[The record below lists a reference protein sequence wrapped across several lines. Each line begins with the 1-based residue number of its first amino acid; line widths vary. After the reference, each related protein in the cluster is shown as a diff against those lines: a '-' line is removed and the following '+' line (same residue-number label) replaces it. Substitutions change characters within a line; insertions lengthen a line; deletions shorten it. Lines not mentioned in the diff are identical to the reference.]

1 MIRICKNNQ
10 KKILYFIFF
19 NLGISSLIAQ
29 SLIIR
34 ELMIAFY
41 GNELFASLSLGF
53 WFILTGFGSL
63 FFANLFQKSNPLKT
77 TIYALISVSVFLPI
91 GILIIGFIKNL
102 FSSVGESPN
111 LLIAFFCA
119 FFALIPICVTL
130 GLLWTIASKLYVKLT
145 NKISLN
151 LGKAYFIEILGFI
164 FGGLIFS
171 FFLIGLN
178 EFLII
183 YLVVSLN
190 LIAAILLTFSTE
202 KKSVFLRTLTCSL
215 LIFSFCFFISP
226 LGNKVQN
233 IILKSRF
240 ENQFLVESVNSK
252 YGNISVTKTSEKSE
266 QFNFYQNGLLLGSN
280 QETNFN
286 EKLIH
291 LPLLYS
297 QNPKTILLVGT
308 GFNGALNEILKHPIK
323 EITYLELD
331 SELIAITEKYISENL
346 LKSIKNP
353 KVKIVYQD
361 ARYFLKNNSKQK
373 FDVIIF
379 NLPGPSSLLLN
390 RFYTQE
396 FFEETKNNLNPN
408 GLIALH
414 LSSAPNYFSTEII
427 NLNTSIYRAL
437 DKNFQQI
444 NILPI
449 EGINFFLA
457 FNQNAIIPDIE
468 MITNRF
474 YNLKLKTSFI
484 TDQWLSY
491 NLTNDRV
498 KNVNKLLSEDK
509 TTKINSDFLPS
520 AYLANLLFWL
530 KQFYPKITTFL
541 NNLHKINPLFVLLCL
556 LFIFIIFRKKI
567 VKSDKTLPIISAI
580 PDFTLLSLEILFIFV
595 FQIFYGYIYHYIAL
609 LITII
614 MFGMAI
620 GNWKALQKIK
630 KGQVNIS
637 FLTKIYFLL
646 ILLCCFFLFSVK
658 LSYNLWL
665 ITPLLAG
672 ILIGYEFP
680 LTNFLFL
687 KKQKQTERKTGVIY
701 AADLIG
707 SCLGAILVPL
717 FLLPFFGLAQTIF
730 FLIGLN
736 LLAIIVLHS
745 LKTSA
750 LKT

>member
-1 MIRICKNNQ
+1 MSIKNNQ
-10 KKILYFIFF
+10 KRILYFIFF

-41 GNELFASLSLGF
+41 GNELFAALSLGF
-53 WFILTGFGSL
+53 WLILTGLGSL
-63 FFANLFQKSNPLKT
+63 FFSNLFQKSNPLKT
-77 TIYALISVSVFLPI
+77 TIYALVSASIFFPL
-91 GILIIGFIKNL
+91 GILAIGFIKNW
-102 FSSVGESPN
+102 FSLPGEIPN
-111 LLIAFFCA
+111 LLIALFCA
-119 FFALIPICVTL
+119 FFALIPTCLTL
-130 GLLWTIASKLYVKLT
+130 GLLWTIASRLYVKLT
-145 NKISLN
+145 KKISLN
-151 LGKAYFIEILGFI
+151 LGKAYLLEILGFI

-171 FFLIGLN
+171 FFLVKLN

-183 YLVVSLN
+183 SLVISLN
-190 LIAAILLTFSTE
+190 LIAASLLTFTIR
-202 KKSVFLRTLTCSL
+202 KKSVFLRILTCSL
-215 LIFSFCFFISP
+215 LVVSFCFFASP
-226 LGNKVQN
+226 IGNKMQN

-240 ENQFLVESVNSK
+240 ENQFIIESVNSK
-252 YGNISVTKTSEKSE
+252 YGNIRVAQTSKESE

-286 EKLIH
+286 EQLVH

-331 SELIAITEKYISENL
+331 SKLIAITEKYISPNL
-346 LKSIKNP
+346 LKGVKNP
-353 KVKIVYQD
+353 KVKIIHED

-379 NLPGPSSLLLN
+379 NLPDPSSLLLN

-396 FFEETKNNLNPN
+396 FFKETKNNLNPN

-414 LSSAPNYFSTEII
+414 LSFAPNYFSPEII
-427 NLNTSIYRAL
+427 NLNASVYQAL
-437 DKNFQQI
+437 DKNFPQI
-444 NILPI
+444 TALPI
-449 EGINFFLA
+449 ESTNFFLA
-457 FNQNAIIPDIE
+457 FTKKTLIPDIE

-474 YNLKLKTSFI
+474 HDRELKTNFI

-491 NLTNDRV
+491 NLTNDRIE
-498 KNVNKLLSEDK
+498 NVNNLLSENKIAK
-509 TTKINSDFLPS
+509 TNSDFLPS

-530 KQFYPKITTFL
+530 KQFYPKTAGFL
-541 NNLHKINPLFVLLCL
+541 NNLHKINPLFILLCL
-556 LFIFIIFRKKI
+556 LSIFVVFRKKI
-567 VKSDKTLPIISAI
+567 IKSDKTLPIISAI
-580 PDFTLLSLEILFIFV
+580 PDFTLLSLEILFIFI
-595 FQIFYGYIYHYIAL
+595 FQIFYGYVYHYIAL
-609 LITII
+609 LIAFI
-614 MFGMAI
+614 MLGMAI
-620 GNWKALQKIK
+620 GNWQALRKIK
-630 KGQVNIS
+630 KDQVNIG

-665 ITPLLAG
+665 ITPFLAG

-687 KKQKQTERKTGVIY
+687 KKQKRAEQKTGTIY

-717 FLLPFFGLAQTIF
+717 FLLPFFGLTQTIL

-736 LLAIIVLHS
+736 VLAVIILYS

>member
-1 MIRICKNNQ
+1 MIHVNKNNQ

-41 GNELFASLSLGF
+41 GNELFAALSLGF
-53 WFILTGFGSL
+53 WLILTGFGSL
-63 FFANLFQKSNPLKT
+63 FFANLFKKSNPLKT

-91 GILIIGFIKNL
+91 GIIAIGFIKNL
-102 FSSVGESPN
+102 FSLPGEIPN
-111 LLIAFFCA
+111 LLIALFCA
-119 FFALIPICVTL
+119 FFALIPICLTL
-130 GLLWTIASKLYVKLT
+130 GLLWTIASKLYVRLT
-145 NKISLN
+145 KKISLN
-151 LGKAYFIEILGFI
+151 IGKAYFLEILGFI

-171 FFLIGLN
+171 FFLIKLN

-183 YLVVSLN
+183 SLIISLN
-190 LIAAILLTFSTE
+190 LVAATLLTFAIR
-202 KKSVFLRTLTCSL
+202 KKSVFLRILTCSL
-215 LIFSFCFFISP
+215 LILSFCFFTSP
-226 LGNKVQN
+226 LSNKMQN

-252 YGNISVTKTSEKSE
+252 YGNISVTQTDNKSE

-286 EKLIH
+286 EQLIH

-308 GFNGALNEILKHPIK
+308 GFNGALNEILKHPIEK
-323 EITYLELD
+323 ITYLELD
-331 SELIAITEKYISENL
+331 SKLIAITEKYISQNL
-346 LKSIKNP
+346 LESVKNP
-353 KVKIVYQD
+353 KVKIIHQD
-361 ARYFLKNNSKQK
+361 VRYFLKNNSDKK

-379 NLPGPSSLLLN
+379 NLPDPSSLLLN

-396 FFEETKNNLNPN
+396 FFEETKNNLNPK
-408 GLIALH
+408 GLIGLH
-414 LSSAPNYFSTEII
+414 LSSAPNYFSPEIV
-427 NLNTSIYRAL
+427 NLNASVYQAL
-437 DKNFQQI
+437 NKNFPQI
-444 NILPI
+444 TVLPI
-449 EGINFFLA
+449 ENTNFFLA
-457 FNQNAIIPDIE
+457 FSGNTLIPNIE
-468 MITNRF
+468 TITNRF
-474 YNLKLKTSFI
+474 YDRELKTNFI
-484 TDQWLSY
+484 TSQWLSY
-491 NLTNDRV
+491 NLTNDRT
-498 KNVNKLLSEDK
+498 KSVNKLLSENK
-509 TTKINSDFLPS
+509 TVKTNSDFLAS

-530 KQFYPKITTFL
+530 KQFYPKIATFL
-541 NNLHKINPLFVLLCL
+541 NNLHKINPLFILLCL
-556 LFIFIIFRKKI
+556 LSIFVIFRKKI
-567 VKSDKTLPIISAI
+567 IKSDKTLPIISAI
-580 PDFTLLSLEILFIFV
+580 PDFTLLSLEILFIFI

-609 LITII
+609 LIAFI
-614 MFGMAI
+614 MLGMAI
-620 GNWKALQKIK
+620 GNWQALQKIK
-630 KGQVNIS
+630 KGQVNID
-637 FLTKIYFLL
+637 FLTKIYLLL

-665 ITPLLAG
+665 ITPFLAG

-687 KKQKQTERKTGVIY
+687 KKQKQTERKTGIIY

-717 FLLPFFGLAQTIF
+717 FLLPFFGLTQTIF

-736 LLAIIVLHS
+736 ILAVIILYS

>member
-1 MIRICKNNQ
+1 MSIKNNQ
-10 KKILYFIFF
+10 KRILYFIFF

-41 GNELFASLSLGF
+41 GNELFAALSLGF
-53 WFILTGFGSL
+53 WLILTGIGSL
-63 FFANLFQKSNPLKT
+63 FFSNLFQKSNPLKT
-77 TIYALISVSVFLPI
+77 TIYALVSASIFFPL
-91 GILIIGFIKNL
+91 GILAIGFIKNW
-102 FSSVGESPN
+102 FSLPGEIPN
-111 LLIAFFCA
+111 LLIALFCA
-119 FFALIPICVTL
+119 FFALIPTCLTL
-130 GLLWTIASKLYVKLT
+130 GLLWTIASRLYVKLT
-145 NKISLN
+145 KKISLN
-151 LGKAYFIEILGFI
+151 LGKAYLLEILGFI

-171 FFLIGLN
+171 FFLVKLN

-183 YLVVSLN
+183 SLVISLN
-190 LIAAILLTFSTE
+190 LIAASLLTFTIR
-202 KKSVFLRTLTCSL
+202 KKSVFLRILTCSL
-215 LIFSFCFFISP
+215 LVVSFCFFASP
-226 LGNKVQN
+226 LGNKMQN

-240 ENQFLVESVNSK
+240 ENQFIIESVNSK
-252 YGNISVTKTSEKSE
+252 YGNISVAQTSKESE

-286 EKLIH
+286 EQLVHI
-291 LPLLYS
+291 PLLYS

-331 SELIAITEKYISENL
+331 SKLIAITKKYISPNL
-346 LKSIKNP
+346 LKGVKNP
-353 KVKIVYQD
+353 KVKIIHED

-379 NLPGPSSLLLN
+379 NLPDPSSLLLN

-396 FFEETKNNLNPN
+396 FFKETKNNLNPN

-414 LSSAPNYFSTEII
+414 LSFAPNYFSPEII
-427 NLNTSIYRAL
+427 NLNASVYQSL
-437 DKNFQQI
+437 DKNFPQI
-444 NILPI
+444 TALPI
-449 EGINFFLA
+449 ESTNFFLA
-457 FNQNAIIPDIE
+457 FTKKTLIPDIE

-474 YNLKLKTSFI
+474 HDRELKTNFI

-491 NLTNDRV
+491 NLTNDRIE
-498 KNVNKLLSEDK
+498 NVNNLLSENKIAK
-509 TTKINSDFLPS
+509 TNSDFLPS

-530 KQFYPKITTFL
+530 KQFYPKTAGFL
-541 NNLHKINPLFVLLCL
+541 NNLHKINPLFILLCL
-556 LFIFIIFRKKI
+556 LSIFVVFRKKI
-567 VKSDKTLPIISAI
+567 IKSDKTLPIISAI
-580 PDFTLLSLEILFIFV
+580 PDFTLLSLEILFIFI
-595 FQIFYGYIYHYIAL
+595 FQIFYGYVYHYIAL
-609 LITII
+609 LIAFI
-614 MFGMAI
+614 MLGMAI
-620 GNWKALQKIK
+620 GNWQALRKIK
-630 KGQVNIS
+630 KDQVNIG

-665 ITPLLAG
+665 ITPFLSG

-687 KKQKQTERKTGVIY
+687 KKQKRAEQKTGTIY

-707 SCLGAILVPL
+707 SCLGAILIPL
-717 FLLPFFGLAQTIF
+717 FLLPFFGLFQTIF

-736 LLAIIVLHS
+736 VFAVIVLYS